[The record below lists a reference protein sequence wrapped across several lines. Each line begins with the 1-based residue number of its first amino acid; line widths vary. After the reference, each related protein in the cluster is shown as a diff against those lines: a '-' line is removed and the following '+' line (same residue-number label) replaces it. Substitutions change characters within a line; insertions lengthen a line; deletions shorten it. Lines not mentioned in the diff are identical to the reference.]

1 VHASP
6 GSEREQLSSQAE
18 LDPGVRGQVS
28 SAISSVVVKLFA
40 TYLGRGPTKARTVL
54 TPNLISVVLE
64 DTLTRA
70 ERRLVEIGRE
80 RFVVEMRRVM
90 QDVMRDDLVAAIES
104 ITGRRVLAFLSDHQA
119 DPDYAVE
126 SFVLEP
132 LAAPADTDEPE

>member
-1 VHASP
+1 
-6 GSEREQLSSQAE
+6 
-18 LDPGVRGQVS
+18 
-28 SAISSVVVKLFA
+28 
-40 TYLGRGPTKARTVL
+40 
-54 TPNLISVVLE
+54 VLE

-90 QDVMRDDLVAAIES
+90 QDVMRDDLVEAIES

-119 DPDYAVE
+119 DPDYAVK

-132 LAAPADTDEPE
+132 LAAPADTDEAGVN